1 MWQAECYYCLRN
13 NLDLQ
18 STILYLKRIERP
30 IPLLQTEPSIAASA
44 THKHRD
50 GRSKDKRKEK
60 EREPR
65 PRSKRPRS
73 PSSSSSRSRS
83 TSLFS
88 SSRHTRSSVQCYFCE
103 KREHVQSECKEYKKA
118 KSRLREKEKGED
130 DKDKDKDKGK
140 LKGSAYYTRLLN
152 QYDEGSLS

>member
-1 MWQAECYYCLRN
+1 MWQAERHYCLRN

-18 STILYLKRIERP
+18 STVLHLKRIERP

-44 THKHRD
+44 TYKHKD
-50 GRSKDKRKEK
+50 GRKKEKGKK

-73 PSSSSSRSRS
+73 PSSSLSRSRS
-83 TSLFS
+83 TSL
-88 SSRHTRSSVQCYFCE
+88 SSRHTRSSVQCYFCK

-118 KSRLREKEKGED
+118 KNYLREKEKDED
-130 DKDKDKDKGK
+130 DKDKDKGK
-140 LKGSAYYTRLLN
+140 SKGSAYIARLLN
-152 QYDEGSLS
+152 

>member
-73 PSSSSSRSRS
+73 PS
-83 TSLFS
+83 LP
-88 SSRHTRSSVQCYFCE
+88 HLV
-103 KREHVQSECKEYKKA
+103 HD
-118 KSRLREKEKGED
+118 RLRYLLLLGTQDPRCNATFVRNESMCNR
-130 DKDKDKDKGK
+130 
-140 LKGSAYYTRLLN
+140 SAKNTRKQRAACVRRKRAKMTKTKTRTRAN
-152 QYDEGSLS
+152 